1 MLILK
6 NIKVPIDNTKD
17 FKGIIAKYLNTSLNN
32 IISYKIAR
40 ESIDA
45 RPNHEFCYVYEFLVE
60 VKNENKYLNNKN
72 ISVYNETKYV
82 FPKIGEQKLTTNPI
96 IIGAGPA
103 GLFAAYMLAK
113 NGYKP
118 VLYER
123 GKKIS
128 ERIKD
133 VEDFW
138 QTGKL
143 NINSN
148 VQFGE
153 GGAGTFSDGKLN
165 TLVKD
170 KLGRGKEVLK
180 IFVECG
186 APEEILYS
194 SHPHIGSDKLREV
207 ISNMR
212 EKIISWGGKI
222 NYNSLLEDLI
232 IEKDKIT
239 GVVINGENIS
249 AEIVVLAIG
258 HSARDT
264 FKMLLD
270 NHLNLEAKP
279 FAIGIRIVHPQ
290 SLIDKNQYPKL
301 YKSLPPATYK
311 LTYTNDDHRGVYS
324 FCMCPGG
331 YVVNASSEYGG
342 VVTNGM
348 SNYQRD
354 SGFANS
360 AIIVTVSKD
369 DFGDYPLAG
378 LNFMEQIE
386 KNTYQ
391 LTQGKLAIQTFKD
404 YESNQVSPV
413 ISNVDDYAK
422 GLTCPIDINK
432 IFPSYINSAL
442 KDGINYF
449 DTKISGFKEGI
460 ILAPETRTSSP
471 VRIIRNENS
480 ESNILGVYP
489 CGEGSGYAG
498 GITTSAI
505 DGIKVAEEIAKKY
518 SNVI

>member
-45 RPNHEFCYVYEFLVE
+45 RPSHEFCYVYEFLVE

-165 TLVKD
+165 T
-170 KLGRGKEVLK
+170 
-180 IFVECG
+180 
-186 APEEILYS
+186 
-194 SHPHIGSDKLREV
+194 
-207 ISNMR
+207 
-212 EKIISWGGKI
+212 
-222 NYNSLLEDLI
+222 
-232 IEKDKIT
+232 
-239 GVVINGENIS
+239 
-249 AEIVVLAIG
+249 
-258 HSARDT
+258 
-264 FKMLLD
+264 
-270 NHLNLEAKP
+270 
-279 FAIGIRIVHPQ
+279 
-290 SLIDKNQYPKL
+290 
-301 YKSLPPATYK
+301 
-311 LTYTNDDHRGVYS
+311 
-324 FCMCPGG
+324 
-331 YVVNASSEYGG
+331 
-342 VVTNGM
+342 
-348 SNYQRD
+348 
-354 SGFANS
+354 
-360 AIIVTVSKD
+360 
-369 DFGDYPLAG
+369 
-378 LNFMEQIE
+378 
-386 KNTYQ
+386 
-391 LTQGKLAIQTFKD
+391 
-404 YESNQVSPV
+404 
-413 ISNVDDYAK
+413 
-422 GLTCPIDINK
+422 
-432 IFPSYINSAL
+432 
-442 KDGINYF
+442 
-449 DTKISGFKEGI
+449 
-460 ILAPETRTSSP
+460 
-471 VRIIRNENS
+471 
-480 ESNILGVYP
+480 
-489 CGEGSGYAG
+489 
-498 GITTSAI
+498 
-505 DGIKVAEEIAKKY
+505 
-518 SNVI
+518 